1 MSSCNFVVFL
11 LNRIAELMHIV
22 DKQSSKVPV
31 KQASKKSDVYSLVCF
46 LNTAQSVWCEF
57 RIVKYLVY
65 ECNCNLHSCVHVVH
79 VWCVLA
85 GPSGFVP
92 RPWLS
97 TCVVCARRAEWFC
110 PLSMVV
116 NLCGVCS
123 QGRVVLSLVHGRQPV
138 WCVLAGP
145 SGFVPRPWS
154 STHRKRSWNSPKFA
168 TRPAW
173 LPPMVGL
180 LLLIFVVYVFSSAV
194 HLRIE
199 NKTSMH
205 NRHQFGV
212 CLYCGRFRHFL
223 V

>member
-1 MSSCNFVVFL
+1 MQLQLAQLRACCARVVCARRAEWFCPSSMVVNL
-11 LNRIAELMHIV
+11 CGVCSQGRVVL
-22 DKQSSKVPV
+22 
-31 KQASKKSDVYSLVCF
+31 SLVYGR
-46 LNTAQSVWCEF
+46 QP
-57 RIVKYLVY
+57 
-65 ECNCNLHSCVHVVH
+65 

-92 RPWLS
+92 RPWSS

-110 PLSMVV
+110 PSSMVV

-123 QGRVVLSLVHGRQPV
+123 QGRVVLSLVHGCQPV

>member
-1 MSSCNFVVFL
+1 MQL
-11 LNRIAELMHIV
+11 QL
-22 DKQSSKVPV
+22 
-31 KQASKKSDVYSLVCF
+31 
-46 LNTAQSVWCEF
+46 AQLRACCA
-57 RIVKYLVY
+57 R
-65 ECNCNLHSCVHVVH
+65 
-79 VWCVLA
+79 
-85 GPSGFVP
+85 
-92 RPWLS
+92 
-97 TCVVCARRAEWFC
+97 VVCARRAEWFC
-110 PLSMVV
+110 PSSMVV

-123 QGRVVLSLVHGRQPV
+123 QGRVVLSLVYGRQPV

-212 CLYCGRFRHFL
+212 CLYCGRFRQFTYLYWHKITTYSGCKLQQISINF
-223 V
+223 